1 MVKAMKV
8 MKAKQAAT
16 SSSAT
21 IKSRGLVKGKNK
33 KDPLPEEDVKK
44 RPAAKKQRF
53 DEDDAKSQLST
64 ALSRTP
70 SLNDKLV
77 LLRGSSIPTAEK
89 LKHYDLIQH
98 CLFII

>member
-1 MVKAMKV
+1 MV
-8 MKAKQAAT
+8 MKTMKAAT

-53 DEDDAKSQLST
+53 GEDDAKFQFFCPCILL
-64 ALSRTP
+64 ALQKGI
-70 SLNDKLV
+70 LFLLV
-77 LLRGSSIPTAEK
+77 LEAL
-89 LKHYDLIQH
+89 Q
-98 CLFII
+98 